1 MIAFLQ
7 RKEMRMN
14 IILLGPPGAGKGTHA
29 QKLMNE
35 MGIPQISTGDML
47 RQAIKAETQ
56 LGLSAKGYIDRGE
69 LVPDEVVIGI
79 VKERL
84 QADDCQSGYIL
95 DGFPRTVA
103 QADALS
109 TFAKIDV
116 ALNLSLPDEMIIAR
130 LSGRRVCLKCGGTYH
145 VNSLNGSEDCEACG
159 EKLVQR
165 KDDCPETIQNR
176 LTVYAAQ
183 TAPLIAYYEAKGVL
197 RTVECLGTVD
207 ENQEAVRKALNIQ

>member
-1 MIAFLQ
+1 
-7 RKEMRMN
+7 MN

-145 VNSLNGSEDCEACG
+145 VNSLNGREDCEACG